1 MTAVVAFLAAEGAV
15 LAADRAVWGP
25 DGRVTTFQS
34 KLIYVEN
41 AASVVVGQGIFSQA
55 LFRLLIEEARDLA
68 DLHKR
73 VVRFMRGNARRVSDD
88 PRWQGVSYDGAMSV
102 YGASWF
108 EGRPVIWGVGA
119 DLRPGEALEPLDVG
133 AFRVA
138 PDVDWSAALGREVRT
153 REDVASLSPHDALAI
168 MEAQRLKTDDALGLG
183 PLHLAGGGCDLAVVN
198 GDEICIRTLKMW
210 PDVIG
215 ERILP

>member
-1 MTAVVAFLAAEGAV
+1 MTAVVAFLSGEGAV

-25 DGRVTTFQS
+25 DGSVTAFQS
-34 KLIYVEN
+34 KLIYVEG

-55 LFRLLIEEARDLA
+55 LFRLVIEEARHLA
-68 DLHKR
+68 DLHRR
-73 VVRFMRGNARRVSDD
+73 VIRFMRGNARRVSDD
-88 PRWQGVSYDGAMSV
+88 PRWRGVHYDGAMNV
-102 YGASWF
+102 YWASWF
-108 EGRPVIWGVGA
+108 EGKAVIWGVGT
-119 DLRPGEALEPLDVG
+119 DLRPGQPVEALNMG
-133 AFRVA
+133 ALSVA

-153 REDVASLSPHDALAI
+153 REDVASLAPHDALAI

-198 GDEICIRTLKMW
+198 GDEISIRTLKLW

-215 ERILP
+215 QRISP